1 LEAKV
6 IRLTIPNSVLS
17 NNEVIKMHWAVKRAT
32 RRAYGWALQAAIL
45 ESREIEPE
53 FLYRK
58 TRRRVK
64 IVSYRGRTLDP
75 DNLSG
80 GAKILIDAMRDLGLI
95 FRDSKKWIILEIDD
109 RLDRLN
115 PRTEIEIEEEIS
127 VAGK

>member
-1 LEAKV
+1 VEAEV
-6 IRLTIPNSVLS
+6 IRLTIPNAVLS

-32 RRAYGWALQAAIL
+32 RRAYGWALQVVIL
-45 ESREIEPE
+45 ESREIEPD

-115 PRTEIEIEEEIS
+115 PRTEIEIEEI
-127 VAGK
+127 G

>member
-1 LEAKV
+1 M

-17 NNEVIKMHWAVKRAT
+17 NNEVIKMHWAVKRET
-32 RRAYGWALQAAIL
+32 RKAYGWALQTAIL
-45 ESREIEPE
+45 ESREIDPE

-95 FRDSKKWIILEIDD
+95 FRDSKRWIILEIDD

>member
-1 LEAKV
+1 MGPGVEAEV
-6 IRLTIPNSVLS
+6 IRLTIPNAVLS

-32 RRAYGWALQAAIL
+32 RRAYGWALQVAIL
-45 ESREIEPE
+45 ESREIEPD

-115 PRTEIEIEEEIS
+115 PRTEIEIEEI
-127 VAGK
+127 G

>member
-1 LEAKV
+1 V
-6 IRLTIPNSVLS
+6 IRLTIPNAVLS

-32 RRAYGWALQAAIL
+32 RRAYGWALQVVIL
-45 ESREIEPE
+45 ESREIEPD

-115 PRTEIEIEEEIS
+115 PRTEIEIEEI
-127 VAGK
+127 G